1 MNCKN
6 CNFSLRTDYSF
17 CPDCGAKV
25 IHERIT
31 FKGLVHDFVE
41 RYFNV
46 DNTFLRTITH
56 MLIKPEVVILGYLNG
71 IRRKYLNPASLLA
84 IALTLSGLTLFV
96 MKSYAWEMID
106 FEIINGNGSAE
117 ANRKMSAAN
126 MEYSTFIFLGYI
138 PILALAGLIALNAK
152 RLSFVENILAAI
164 YILANWSIF
173 MFPITLVA
181 LLAIPEYYLLAST
194 IGVLFMATYSVYVY
208 WRLNTETRIGTR
220 MVQAMAFLM
229 LFVMGFFGLAIFTF
243 IINLLLGVIEFK
255 DFLPPGALD

>member
-46 DNTFLRTITH
+46 DNTFIRTITH

-96 MKSYAWEMID
+96 MKSYAWDLID
-106 FEIINGNGSAE
+106 FEIINGNGNAE
-117 ANRKMSAAN
+117 ANRKMTGAN
-126 MEYSTFIFLGYI
+126 MEYSSFIFLGYI
-138 PILALAGLIALNAK
+138 PILALSGLIALNVK
-152 RLSFVENILAAI
+152 RLSYVENIIAAI
-164 YILANWSIF
+164 YILANYSIF
-173 MFPITLVA
+173 MFPVTLVA
-181 LLAIPEYYLLAST
+181 LFSIPKYYLLVAT
-194 IGVLFMATYSVYVY
+194 LGLLTMATYSVYVY
-208 WRLNTETRIGTR
+208 WRLNSETGIGTR
-220 MVQAMAFLM
+220 IVQAMAFLM
-229 LFVMGFFGLAIFTF
+229 LYVMGFFGLSIVTF
-243 IINLLLGVIEFK
+243 IINLLLGVIEIK